1 VAQTFPDARRLVL
14 SSDMPGGNLRMKAEL
29 AAFAE
34 GAADIVVGTQ
44 ILAKGHNFPLL
55 DLVGVVDADLGLAHG
70 DLRAAEKTFQL
81 IQQVTGRA
89 GRAGAGARALLQ
101 TRAPDHPVLRAIVAG
116 DRDGFYE
123 RESEERRR
131 AAMPPFGRLAGVIV
145 SAETR
150 ETAFAHARAMA
161 AVAPHDADVA
171 VLGPAEAPIAVV
183 RGRHRFRL
191 LMRTDRTTDIQAALR
206 DWLARCPA
214 PRGDLRVQVDV
225 DPQSF
230 L

>member
-1 VAQTFPDARRLVL
+1 MLEAALRSLASGD
-14 SSDMPGGNLRMKAEL
+14 PGSVSANRIAKDI
-29 AAFAE
+29 
-34 GAADIVVGTQ
+34 GATWGAVQYQFG
-44 ILAKGHNFPLL
+44 
-55 DLVGVVDADLGLAHG
+55 DADGFWAAVLHRTAERRA
-70 DLRAAEKTFQL
+70 DVFSTVDSDAPLRDR
-81 IQQVTGRA
+81 V
-89 GRAGAGARALLQ
+89 AGARDA
-101 TRAPDHPVLRAIVAG
+101 
-116 DRDGFYE
+116 FSE